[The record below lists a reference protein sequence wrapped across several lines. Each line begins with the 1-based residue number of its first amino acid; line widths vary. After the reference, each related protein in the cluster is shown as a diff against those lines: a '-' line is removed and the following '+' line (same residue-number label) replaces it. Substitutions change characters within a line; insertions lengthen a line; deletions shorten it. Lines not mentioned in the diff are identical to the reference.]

1 MADVSMVEAEVE
13 VEETQVDAKDEGVRA
28 AMDESEGVQAATQ
41 NEGAQASKG
50 DAAKGDEGQTAA
62 GDAAED
68 EGEQADCGHGHVH
81 AQVLFDTHREDLMRR
96 QIYWLREISKWNQ
109 QVSLHL
115 SHMENRAMEAE
126 YEGHEVVRQFG
137 NMLEAFVPP
146 PRGDW
151 GWMLRRIRDCAVRAL
166 RQLKKMYGDERQVG
180 VRRSYE
186 GEMRP

>member
-1 MADVSMVEAEVE
+1 MNEAEVE
-13 VEETQVDAKDEGVRA
+13 LAETQVE
-28 AMDESEGVQAATQ
+28 
-41 NEGAQASKG
+41 
-50 DAAKGDEGQTAA
+50 GDEGQTAA

-68 EGEQADCGHGHVH
+68 EGEQADCGHGHGHVH

-146 PRGDW
+146 LAGT
-151 GWMLRRIRDCAVRAL
+151 GAGC
-166 RQLKKMYGDERQVG
+166 
-180 VRRSYE
+180 
-186 GEMRP
+186 